1 MSAGGNVLVSTRKI
15 KLINLVKVN
24 VYRILPTK
32 KGVLWEQLKR
42 SQVDAKSLKLDIS
55 AIEVNHILIEM
66 EERFSISNSTLSS
79 PGVLKNYDFEE

>member
-1 MSAGGNVLVSTRKI
+1 MSAGGNVLASTRKI

-66 EERFSISNSTLSS
+66 EERFSISNSTFYS